1 MIVSITSDNM
11 WIDLLELW
19 MNHLKQLKLQ
29 ACDKF
34 FIKEN
39 EQLVTILWQS
49 LSKLATGHSTTVCKL

>member
-1 MIVSITSDNM
+1 MTIFITSDNCGRTV
-11 WIDLLELW
+11 
-19 MNHLKQLKLQ
+19 LQ

-49 LSKLATGHSTTVCKL
+49 PQQSMDKLATYVRVIL